1 MTVATQQDAETM
13 TQLYD
18 TSNDP
23 VVQEIPWTI
32 MGTVNRIQVTKS
44 GVLLVEGARIES
56 ADVQG
61 IEPGSTTS
69 AGMQINM
76 EPDESR
82 SK

>member
-1 MTVATQQDAETM
+1 M

-32 MGTVNRIQVTKS
+32 MGTVNRIQVTQS

-56 ADVQG
+56 ADVQWMQH
-61 IEPGSTTS
+61 EPPTFQGH
-69 AGMQINM
+69 ALK
-76 EPDESR
+76 R
-82 SK
+82 

>member
-1 MTVATQQDAETM
+1 MTVATQQDADTM

-32 MGTVNRIQVTKS
+32 MGTVNRIQVTQS

-61 IEPGSTTS
+61 MQHEPPTFQGH
-69 AGMQINM
+69 ALK
-76 EPDESR
+76 R
-82 SK
+82 

>member
-1 MTVATQQDAETM
+1 M

-32 MGTVNRIQVTKS
+32 MGTVNRIQVTQS

-56 ADVQG
+56 AEVQG
-61 IEPGSTTS
+61 MQAKLTS
-69 AGMQINM
+69 IRGPYLN
-76 EPDESR
+76 EL
-82 SK
+82 